1 MFGNKKYKSTRLIDL
16 IGLALRVFKVRP
28 FRTLLTILGI
38 GVSFSTIFFLLSLG
52 YGLQNLLLSQISN
65 DRALRTIDVTS
76 NNSAALPLNQ
86 KALNKISSFNGVE
99 EIQPLISS
107 NGQVETS
114 KIVTDTLVE
123 SAPDNL
129 FSSLAPQFVEGGMP
143 KNKETEVMITQG
155 LASLLGTN
163 LIGQDVNV
171 TATVS
176 ELQDGAE
183 NKVVKKFD
191 TPFKIVG
198 IVSGDQNTIFVPFD
212 KATGLNLPYGLF
224 KVLVKDDL
232 TLKDVRT
239 KIVDLGYSS
248 SALADT
254 VDQANKIFRV
264 FQFILALFGVASLV
278 VAIIGMINTMTISL
292 LERIHEI
299 GVMKIFGITES
310 DIKKLFY
317 LESAIVGFLGGF
329 SGLVMG
335 YLASRVFNLGIA
347 LLAQTLGGKKVE
359 LFYYPPW
366 FISSILI
373 FSTVVGFVIGWSPA
387 RKASKLDPL
396 KALNYK

>member
-1 MFGNKKYKSTRLIDL
+1 MFGNKKYKSTKLVDL

-52 YGLQNLLLSQISN
+52 YGLQNILLSQISN

-76 NNSAALPLNQ
+76 NNSAILPLDQ
-86 KALNKISSFNGVE
+86 KALKIISGYRGVQE
-99 EIQPLISS
+99 VQPLIASP
-107 NGQVETS
+107 GQVETS
-114 KIVTDTLVE
+114 KLVSDATVE
-123 SAPDNL
+123 SAPDSL
-129 FSSLAPQFVEGGMP
+129 FTEIAPKVIEGSLP
-143 KNKETEVMITQG
+143 KNREKEVLISHG
-155 LASLLGTN
+155 LESLLGTN
-163 LIGQDVNV
+163 LIGQEVNV
-171 TATVS
+171 TASITRL
-176 ELQDGAE
+176 EDGAA
-183 NKVVKKFD
+183 KTVVEKFSE
-191 TPFKIVG
+191 PFKISG
-198 IVSGDQNTIFVPFD
+198 IVEGDQSIIFVPFD
-212 KATGLNLPYGLF
+212 KATALNLPFGLF

-232 TLKDVRT
+232 SLKDVRS
-239 KIVDLGYSS
+239 KIVDLGFAS

-278 VAIIGMINTMTISL
+278 VAIIGMVNTMTISL

-299 GVMKIFGITES
+299 GIMKIFGITES

-329 SGLVMG
+329 SGLTMG
-335 YLASRVFNLGIA
+335 YLASRVFNLGIS
-347 LLAQTLGGKKVE
+347 LLANALGGKKVE
-359 LFYYPPW
+359 LFFYPLW
-366 FISSILI
+366 FIASILI
-373 FSTVVGFVIGWSPA
+373 FSTLVGFTIGWSPA